1 MWSVLDELTD
11 AFVPVVMAMEEEC
24 EIVDELVLTIRS
36 NEHSDMLTYE
46 WEEMGR
52 NGICREWL

>member
-46 WEEMGR
+46 LKGR
-52 NGICREWL
+52 RKGK